1 MSGTALAFD
10 LESQML
16 ASEVEKV
23 YADALQ
29 GASAWSRPDLFG
41 FAVGVSISIETDT
54 VHVYKQGRARTMIEH
69 LEEADLVVSYNGES
83 FDLDVLSVYG
93 DVSAVREKHV
103 DLNVLVMQALDAL
116 PAELSID
123 RQGMGRIRQGGLD
136 GLAAANGIKGKTGQ
150 AVDVPAL
157 LREGRVDEVFEYCEQ
172 DVRIVA
178 ELYRLAR
185 ERGTLYVDGY
195 LKRGEERI
203 ELGRLEV
210 PIDVSGASLPD
221 KGHPQQASSSSSS
234 WGAER
239 HRAPAGRGAK

>member
-1 MSGTALAFD
+1 MSGTVLAFD

-16 ASEVEKV
+16 ATEVEKV
-23 YADALQ
+23 YAAELD
-29 GASAWSRPDLFG
+29 GASVWSRPDLFG
-41 FAVGVSISIETDT
+41 FAIGITQDIESGQVS
-54 VHVYKQGRARTMIEH
+54 VYKQGRAQTMIEH

-83 FDLDVLSVYG
+83 FDLGVLGTYG
-93 DVSAVREKHV
+93 DVSLIRQRHL
-103 DLNVLVMQALDAL
+103 DLNVLVMRALDAL
-116 PAELSID
+116 PID
-123 RQGMGRIRQGGLD
+123 HKGMGRIRQGGLD

-185 ERGTLYVDGY
+185 EQGTLYVDGY

-221 KGHPQQASSSSSS
+221 EGHPQQASP
-234 WGAER
+234 GALTDTEHQR
-239 HRAPAGRGAK
+239 KKGAK